1 MLTEHANVIS
11 ANLFCLI
18 HLFDELDW
26 QLFCTFA
33 EFIVKIKFVFIL
45 RSRFAKAQI
54 ELHLDVFVYD
64 AKFRLDHARHRLDI
78 FRGKR

>member
-11 ANLFCLI
+11 ANLFCLV
-18 HLFDELDW
+18 HLLHELNW

-45 RSRFAKAQI
+45 CSRFAKAQI
-54 ELHLDVFVYD
+54 ELHLDVFIYD
-64 AKFRLDHARHRLDI
+64 AKFRLDHTRYWLDI